1 LLNGNI
7 WVSSKLGC
15 GSLFQFY
22 IPVETVS
29 DSNRLPSPRFTE
41 ISPQQ
46 LQHRI
51 LVVDDRWECR
61 KLLTQILEPLGLD
74 IREAKNGQEAIK
86 VWQDWNPHL
95 IWMDMVMPVMD
106 GYTAA
111 QYIKTHLQ
119 GRDTFIIA
127 LTASTLEADTDTI
140 LNVGCDAVLHKPFR
154 ESEILQTLGQHL
166 GIHLTVQGQKPS
178 NRIRVTKQPMGKEW
192 IAQVHEAAQKVD
204 NAVLLLLIAQIPDKD
219 YTLRDA
225 LINLVK
231 NFRCDVIF
239 ELTEPQL

>member
-1 LLNGNI
+1 
-7 WVSSKLGC
+7 
-15 GSLFQFY
+15 
-22 IPVETVS
+22 
-29 DSNRLPSPRFTE
+29 
-41 ISPQQ
+41 
-46 LQHRI
+46 
-51 LVVDDRWECR
+51 
-61 KLLTQILEPLGLD
+61 
-74 IREAKNGQEAIK
+74 
-86 VWQDWNPHL
+86 
-95 IWMDMVMPVMD
+95 MVMPVMD

-178 NRIRVTKQPMGKEW
+178 NRIRVTKQPMGNLRRALLESMSQEW